1 PGLDRASMPPDP
13 SLVLW
18 RPEGDG
24 LLMAT
29 RSVSGN
35 GERRVKKSLYD
46 WLAMEEKSN
55 DDNELKRLFYVAAT
69 RAIRS
74 LWLYASLGDE
84 GVRDDTEPEP
94 PKGSM
99 LAAIWPAVRSE
110 ARILQAP
117 ADGAHEDR
125 HASRTLHRLPLDYA
139 WHPPV
144 ELSEVLSPAVKGE
157 AASKRAS
164 VDDPIG
170 DRWQVALG
178 TLVHNEMKVLGEGPR
193 LPEADE
199 CQSYLQRRAPRWRRW
214 AEHQGFTADDRSK
227 IAGETGRQVA
237 LVLADA
243 TGRWLLGAAGESEC
257 EFACTSVIDGE
268 VHDVVID
275 RTFVEPDG
283 RRWIVDYKSSVP
295 LSGSSSESSSVP
307 FSESSS
313 VPSSGLP
320 SAASDRR
327 ATDTFVDTSMIDSF
341 IAEEV
346 KRYLP
351 QMMRYARVMH
361 RYDSRPLSVALY
373 FTSLPR
379 LVEIDLDL

>member
-1 PGLDRASMPPDP
+1 MPPDP

-29 RSVSGN
+29 RSVSRNEGN
-35 GERRVKKSLYD
+35 GERRVKKTLYD

-74 LWLYASLGDE
+74 LWLYASLGDQ

-99 LAAIWPAVRSE
+99 LAAIWPAVRGE
-110 ARILQAP
+110 TRILQAP
-117 ADGAHEDR
+117 ADAAHEDR

-139 WHPPV
+139 WRPPI
-144 ELSEVLSPAVKGE
+144 ELAAVVSHAVKGE
-157 AASKRAS
+157 VASKRDS

-178 TLVHNEMKVLGEGPR
+178 TLVHNELKVLGEGPR

-214 AEHQGFTADDRSK
+214 AEHQGFTADDGSK
-227 IAGETGRQVA
+227 IAGEAGRQVA

-283 RRWIVDYKSSVP
+283 RRWIVDYKSSVAF
-295 LSGSSSESSSVP
+295 SV
-307 FSESSS
+307 SSS
-313 VPSSGLP
+313 VPSSSGLP
-320 SAASDRR
+320 SATSDRR
-327 ATDTFVDTSMIDSF
+327 ATDTSVIDSF
-341 IAEEV
+341 VADEV
-346 KRYLP
+346 QRYLP
-351 QMMRYARVMH
+351 QMMRYARVMD
-361 RYDSRPLSVALY
+361 RYDRRPLSVALY